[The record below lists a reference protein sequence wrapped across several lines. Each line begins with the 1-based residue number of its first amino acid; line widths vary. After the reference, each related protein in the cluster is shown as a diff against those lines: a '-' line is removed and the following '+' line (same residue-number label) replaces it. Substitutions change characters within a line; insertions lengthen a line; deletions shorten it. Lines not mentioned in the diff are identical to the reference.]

1 MEREYLKCKRC
12 GRQVRRKRLAQVYCD
27 RKCSDAAKKDRKRK
41 RPIPANRSGD
51 KMRPLLGSG
60 DKPINNTKEIN
71 ALEQAFFGGMGL
83 YQWPE
88 RGRHL
93 AGPTPGAPQGDD
105 YPLQYYEDGY
115 PKLPECLD
123 RRKPKLSEAA

>member
-1 MEREYLKCKRC
+1 VGTKCA
-12 GRQVRRKRLAQVYCD
+12 RL
-27 RKCSDAAKKDRKRK
+27 
-41 RPIPANRSGD
+41 PP
-51 KMRPLLGSG
+51 SG
-60 DKPINNTKEIN
+60 DKPINNIKEIN
-71 ALEQAFFGGMGL
+71 ALEGAILGGMGL

-93 AGPTPGAPQGDD
+93 AGPTPGALQGDD
-105 YPLQYYEDGY
+105 YPLQYHEDGY